1 MANRTQE
8 QQGFDHAMGE
18 AKRQASNVADAAS
31 TAARKTATSFETAAR
46 QLIENQPYTA
56 VGIAL
61 GIGWLL
67 GRMHRP
73 I

>member
-1 MANRTQE
+1 M
-8 QQGFDHAMGE
+8 DE
-18 AKRQASNVADAAS
+18 AKRQASHVADTAS
-31 TAARKTATSFETAAR
+31 NAARRTAGSFETAAR
-46 QLIENQPYTA
+46 EIVERQPYTA

-61 GIGWLL
+61 AVGWLM

>member
-1 MANRTQE
+1 MNARNQE
-8 QQGFDHAMGE
+8 QGLDRAMGE

-31 TAARKTATSFETAAR
+31 TAARKTANSFETAAR
-46 QLIENQPYTA
+46 ELIEQQPYTA
-56 VGIAL
+56 VGIAI

>member
-8 QQGFDHAMGE
+8 QQGFDRAMGE